1 MSLPTQGEP
10 EQGRS
15 DDPPGN
21 PYRFHSAAAPIVA
34 TGNWLV
40 KFEGDIAPH
49 VRTKLLQDSLG
60 GNSHIA
66 STSDYRS
73 TALNLTGLVQM
84 ADAVVLDRLGVAVL
98 KGTEDIQSRSA
109 ELEDMPGITRVMPE
123 FFVFSYHE
131 AGDSIHEDT
140 AEVTWGID
148 AIGASRC
155 SLSGGGVKLGILDSG
170 FDKTHPDFVE
180 RTVQMWSAFG
190 CAGDDFQG
198 HGTHCAGT
206 AAGPHA
212 TTERMRYGVASGS
225 DLHIYKVLNDKGY
238 GTDGD
243 VLAGIERALEDG
255 CDVISMSFGRGV
267 ATGTMPHSIY
277 DEVASAALDVGVL
290 LIAAAG
296 NSSSRDVGHIAPVD
310 YPANSP
316 SIMAVGAVDSRL
328 RIANFSN
335 GSASAAGGS
344 AIGGVDIAA
353 PGAGVFS
360 AVPMPRQYR
369 RLRGTSMAAPHV
381 AGVAC
386 LWAEMDAS
394 LRGRALWTALTA
406 NAKSLRGAGGDVGAG
421 LVQAP
426 FTER

>member
-1 MSLPTQGEP
+1 MSLSEQEGP
-10 EQGRS
+10 EEARS
-15 DDPPGN
+15 DSASGN
-21 PYRFHSAAAPIVA
+21 PYRFHSAAAPVVA

-40 KFEGDIAPH
+40 KFETDVSPS
-49 VRTKLLQDSLG
+49 VRRTLLQHGLG

-66 STSDYRS
+66 ATSDFRS
-73 TALNLTGLVQM
+73 AALNLTGLVQV

-98 KGTEDIQSRSA
+98 KGTEDVTSRSA
-109 ELEDMPGITRVMPE
+109 ELEDMPGIRRVMPE
-123 FFVFSYHE
+123 FFVFSYDE

-140 AEVTWGID
+140 GEVTWGIA
-148 AIGASRC
+148 AIGASRWP
-155 SLSGGGVKLGILDSG
+155 LSGSGVKLGILDSG
-170 FDKTHPDFVE
+170 FDKTHPDFAE
-180 RTVQMWSAFG
+180 RPVKVWSAFG
-190 CAGDDFQG
+190 CPGDDFQG

-212 TTERMRYGVASGS
+212 TTGRMRYGVAPGV
-225 DLHIYKVLNDKGY
+225 DLHIYKVLNDKGF

-267 ATGTMPHSIY
+267 ATGTSPHSIY
-277 DEVASAALDVGVL
+277 DDVAGAALDAGVL
-290 LIAAAG
+290 MIAAAG
-296 NSSSRDVGHIAPVD
+296 NSSSRDVGHIAAVD

-328 RIANFSN
+328 RVANFSN
-335 GSASAAGGS
+335 GVASGASAP

-360 AVPMPRQYR
+360 AVPMPRRYR

-386 LWAEMDAS
+386 LWAETDAS
-394 LRGRALWTALTA
+394 LRGRALWKALTA
-406 NAKSLRGAGGDVGAG
+406 NAKTLHAAAGDVGAG
-421 LVQAP
+421 LVQSP

>member
-1 MSLPTQGEP
+1 M
-10 EQGRS
+10 
-15 DDPPGN
+15 
-21 PYRFHSAAAPIVA
+21 
-34 TGNWLV
+34 
-40 KFEGDIAPH
+40 KFEKDVSPH
-49 VRTKLLQDSLG
+49 VRKTLLQQSLG

-66 STSDYRS
+66 ATSEYRS
-73 TALNLTGLVQM
+73 TALNLTDLVQI

-98 KGTEDIQSRSA
+98 KGTDDVSSRSA
-109 ELEDMPGITRVMPE
+109 ELEDMPGIRRVMPE
-123 FFVFSYHE
+123 FFVFSYDE

-140 AEVTWGID
+140 AEVTWGVD

-155 SLSGGGVKLGILDSG
+155 SFSGAGVKLGILDSG
-170 FDKTHPDFVE
+170 FDKTHPDFAGRPVK
-180 RTVQMWSAFG
+180 MWSAFG

-212 TTERMRYGVASGS
+212 TTGRMRYGVAPGT
-225 DLHIYKVLNDKGY
+225 DLHIYKVLNDKGF

-243 VLAGIERALEDG
+243 VLAGIEKALEDG

-267 ATGTMPHSIY
+267 ASGTLPHSIY
-277 DEVASAALDVGVL
+277 DDVASAALDVGVL

-328 RIANFSN
+328 RVANFSN
-335 GSASAAGGS
+335 GSAPGASAA

-394 LRGRALWTALTA
+394 LRGRALWTALTS
-406 NAKSLRGAGGDVGAG
+406 NAKSLHGARGDVGAG
-421 LVQAP
+421 LVQSP